1 MFATWNLIGSF
12 SVFTLTIQPMEK
24 VFAGTFCL
32 TSVERSCT
40 DKKGVWANTFLSDTC
55 QSEVSWSLFPFSM
68 TWCYQICIQPQQQI
82 LFLNEKR
89 LITSRWTYKYRLPA
103 NIPKC
108 LFLIEIIWPENLLK
122 IMPKIAKSP
131 LAVDERRS
139 KMFRE
144 LFDIIP
150 VVGEVFAAI
159 GRGRSF
165 DQKALFE
172 VSYRSFNCS
181 MISYTSLHGGK
192 LHIDNVQQW
201 ETVICSWSAITCCVW
216 CFINKG
222 RGRGEVTST
231 LGPLTLQNTFYW
243 SSSTVKLQFPWLFV
257 GSQRIAAAFRVLW
270 LSQWSVS
277 LFVSMMQS

>member
-1 MFATWNLIGSF
+1 MMLPNLYSTTTTNFIF
-12 SVFTLTIQPMEK
+12 KWKAI
-24 VFAGTFCL
+24 
-32 TSVERSCT
+32 
-40 DKKGVWANTFLSDTC
+40 N
-55 QSEVSWSLFPFSM
+55 
-68 TWCYQICIQPQQQI
+68 
-82 LFLNEKR
+82 
-89 LITSRWTYKYRLPA
+89 YKYRLPA

-131 LAVDERRS
+131 LTVDERRS
-139 KMFRE
+139 KMFRK

-159 GRGRSF
+159 GRGGSF

-172 VSYRSFNCS
+172 VTYRSFNCS
-181 MISYTSLHGGK
+181 MISYTWLHGGK
-192 LHIDNVQQW
+192 LQIDNVQQW

-231 LGPLTLQNTFYW
+231 LGPLTLQNTVYW
-243 SSSTVKLQFPWLFV
+243 SSSTVKLRFPWLLV
-257 GSQRIAAAFRVLW
+257 GSQRIAEAFRVLW